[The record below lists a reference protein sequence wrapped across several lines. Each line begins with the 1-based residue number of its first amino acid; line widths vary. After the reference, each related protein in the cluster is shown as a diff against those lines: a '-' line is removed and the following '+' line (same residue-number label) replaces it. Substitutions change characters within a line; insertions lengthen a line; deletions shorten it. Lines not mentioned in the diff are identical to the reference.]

1 MSFYPSNAVEPT
13 PGLAF
18 EAFQRGVSS
27 PMLPHAPYRPEAAGP
42 MYLATDGVETWGAG
56 PQVPSNLRGLGVDAS
71 SLVAQYVEPYL
82 DKTVQGVI
90 NRNWPVFEQ
99 KLNES
104 LMPLKVLLGLAVV
117 ASGTAAI
124 VGYMSY
130 QKNR

>member
-1 MSFYPSNAVEPT
+1 MTFYKTNAIQPS

-27 PMLPHAPYRPEAAGP
+27 PMFPHAPYRPEAAGP
-42 MYLATDGVETWGAG
+42 MYLATDGIETWGAG
-56 PQVPSNLRGLGVDAS
+56 PQVPSNLRGLGFDPGSAIS
-71 SLVAQYVEPYL
+71 QYVEPYL
-82 DKTVQGVI
+82 DKAVQGVV
-90 NRNWPVFEQ
+90 NRNWPIFEQ

-104 LMPLKVLLGLAVV
+104 LQPLKVLLGLAVV

-124 VGYMSY
+124 VGYMNY